1 MKKLVRTFVE
11 YPFYGKMVVVIFLVL
26 GVLSYMNMRKSSFPM
41 VETNTISVMVSYP
54 GATPQQMDEG
64 VTTLVE
70 NAIRGL
76 PGIKEFSSQSMENMS
91 RVTITARFGYD
102 IDELL
107 IDVKNA
113 VDGISNFP
121 RAAEKPRVSKRRS
134 TAPAMFLSLVSNSD
148 DRLEV
153 NDIANRIEDDLL
165 GSGEISQVGIYGLP
179 SSRIEMA
186 ITIDETQLR
195 RYNLSFSD
203 VKNAISSNNLD
214 IHGGTIRNPR
224 EQIKIVS
231 RQRSVKAEDI
241 RKIIVQ
247 TNKEGRVINLGD
259 IAKVEKQFEED
270 PSVSYVKGELSAT
283 VFIQKLKTEDL
294 EEISD
299 FVKKYIDDFNQS
311 HEKFRLEILHDF
323 NENIDSQL
331 SILISNGLL
340 GIFLVIIMLTLLL
353 NFRLSLWVAWGIPA
367 SFLGMFIVASS
378 YGITINV
385 ISLVGMILIIGI
397 LVDDGIVI
405 GENIFTHFER
415 GKKPRLAAI
424 DGTVEVLPA
433 VFVSIS
439 TTMIAFAPLFFVE
452 GHMEFLY
459 VLAFVVIFA
468 LAFSLIEA
476 LFVLPAHVGNPRVL
490 KESKRNHKASRY
502 TNKIIHLLRER
513 LYMPLLRRI
522 LSHKG
527 FMLSIVTAL
536 IILTGGL
543 MVSGKLPFTFFP
555 PQPADMFSIDLALKP
570 GVNRD
575 ITKEKLFFIEDKLY
589 EVNEELM
596 EEHGDTTSYVHTTSV
611 YLGSSFDGSE
621 SGTHAGMIR
630 VFLNPLEDT
639 EVSDQTIKR
648 ALNKKIGEIPSAYK
662 FAIGAS
668 GRFGAPVSI
677 SLLGYDMDELRKAQN
692 ELEEGLGNMDALFN
706 ITNNAQLGSQEI
718 RLKLKPKAYTLG
730 LTQTSLMNKVRNGFY
745 GALAQRIQDGKDEI
759 WFYVRYPRSNRE
771 TMGQLETMMIQTPAG
786 EYPLTTVA
794 EISKGRSL
802 SRINGYN
809 GRREIRVDAYLKDQG
824 QAVPPILDYVE
835 ENILSDIMKEH
846 PDLDYVYQGQRKDT
860 QQQIDSMTK
869 YFGIAFLIIVIV
881 IMVYFKS
888 FRQGMIILLTI
899 PLGFMGAIWG
909 HGIHGQ
915 AISML
920 SLWGM
925 VALTGTIINDSVVF
939 MAKYNQ
945 NLVQGSRVF
954 DAAIEAARSRFRP
967 LFLTT
972 VTTFVGLMPLIL
984 EGSPDAQFLVPMA
997 ISVAYGILFGCLFIL
1012 LTLPIMIVMFN
1023 KLQVRLKML
1032 FGKKDATPE
1041 SVEAA
1046 VINHQID
1053 KRLEKEIKAEEEEK
1067 RKKYNE

>member
-1 MKKLVRTFVE
+1 MKRLVRTFVE
-11 YPFYGKMVVVIFLVL
+11 YPFYGKMVVLVLLVL

-41 VETNTISVMVSYP
+41 VETNTITVSVMYP

-64 VTTLVE
+64 VTTLIE

-76 PGIKEFSSQSMENMS
+76 PGIKEFSSRSMENMS

-134 TAPAMFLSLVSNSD
+134 TAPAMFLSLVTTSD
-148 DRLEV
+148 DRLKM
-153 NDIANRIEDDLL
+153 NDIANRIEDDLMS
-165 GSGEISQVGIYGLP
+165 SGEISQVGIYGLP

-186 ITIDETQLR
+186 ITLDETQLR
-195 RYNLSFSD
+195 RYNLSFSQ

-231 RQRSVKAEDI
+231 RQRSVKAKDIEDI
-241 RKIIVQ
+241 VVQ
-247 TNKEGRVINLGD
+247 TNPNGRLIRIGD
-259 IAKVEKQFEED
+259 IAEVERQFEED

-294 EEISD
+294 KKISDHVNQYISD
-299 FVKKYIDDFNQS
+299 FNDS
-311 HEKFRLEILHDF
+311 HDQFRLEVLHDF

-331 SILISNGLL
+331 SILIGNGLL
-340 GIFLVIIMLTLLL
+340 GIFLVIVMLSLLL

-367 SFLGMFIVASS
+367 SFLGMFIVASA
-378 YGITINV
+378 YGVTVNV

-415 GKKPRLAAI
+415 GKLPRVAAI

-433 VFVSIS
+433 VLVSIT
-439 TTMIAFAPLFFVE
+439 TTMIAFSPLFFVE

-459 VLAFVVIFA
+459 VLAFVVVFA
-468 LAFSLIEA
+468 LAFSLVEA
-476 LFVLPAHVGNPRVL
+476 FFVLPAHVGNPRIL
-490 KESKRNHKASRY
+490 HSNKKQSKASRF
-502 TNKIIHLLRER
+502 TTRAIHLLRDR
-513 LYMPLLRRI
+513 LYMPFLRRI
-522 LSHKG
+522 MAHKG

-536 IILTGGL
+536 VILTGGL
-543 MVSGKLPFTFFP
+543 LMSGKLAFTFFP
-555 PQPADMFSIDLALKP
+555 PQPADMFTIDLALKP

-575 ITKEKLFFIEDKLY
+575 ITKEKLFYLEDQLY
-589 EVNEELM
+589 EVNQELM
-596 EEHGDTTSYVHTTSV
+596 EEHGDSTSYVNTTAV
-611 YLGSSFDGSE
+611 NLGSSFDGSE
-621 SGTHAGMIR
+621 TGTHAGMIR

-648 ALNKKIGEIPSAYK
+648 ALDKKVGDIPGAYK

-668 GRFGAPVSI
+668 SRFGAPVSI
-677 SLLGYDMDELRKAQN
+677 SLLGYDMDKLKKAQK
-692 ELEEGLGNMDALFN
+692 ELEAGLADMDALFN

-718 RLKLKPKAYTLG
+718 RLKLKPKAHTLG

-759 WFYVRYPRSNRE
+759 WFYVRYPQKNRQ
-771 TMGQLETMMIQTPAG
+771 TMGQLESMMIQTPAG
-786 EYPLTTVA
+786 KYPLTTVA

-809 GRREIRVDAYLKDQG
+809 GRREIRVEAYLKDQDK
-824 QAVPPILDYVE
+824 AVPPILDYVE
-835 ENILSDIMKEH
+835 ANLLLDIMEEY
-846 PDLDYVYQGQRKDT
+846 PSLDYQYQGQRKDT
-860 QQQIDSMTK
+860 QQQMNSLTK
-869 YFGIAFLIIVIV
+869 YYSIAFLVIVIL

-888 FRQGMIILLTI
+888 FRQGAIILLTI

-909 HGIHGQ
+909 HGIQGQ
-915 AISML
+915 PMSML

-945 NLVQGSRVF
+945 LLVEGYEVYKS
-954 DAAIEAARSRFRP
+954 AMEAARARFRP

-972 VTTFVGLMPLIL
+972 VTTFAGLMPLIL
-984 EGSPDAQFLVPMA
+984 EGSPDAQFLIPMA
-997 ISVAYGILFGCLFIL
+997 ISVAYGILFGSIFIL
-1012 LTLPIMIVMFN
+1012 LTLPILIVLFN
-1023 KLQVRLKML
+1023 RFQMEMKKLA
-1032 FGKKDATPE
+1032 GKKEVTPR

-1046 VINHQID
+1046 VINYQID
-1053 KRLEKEIKAEEEEK
+1053 QRVEQALKDEECK
-1067 RKKYNE
+1067 QNE